1 MKKIPNGVL
10 TNGAECAILIYNK
23 ISVKGESMMK
33 KTVTVVM
40 DMTKMC
46 MPCMRMCFGAVFS
59 NVLSVI

>member
-1 MKKIPNGVL
+1 
-10 TNGAECAILIYNK
+10 
-23 ISVKGESMMK
+23 MMK

-46 MPCMRMCFGAVFS
+46 MPCMRMCFGTVFS